1 MLPNLQPHSGPFV
14 IWVPAWTQATYY
26 QHNLDT
32 TQPVTHP
39 PHMLDSVP
47 ETRGWLRHQAAA
59 TSADLLEQHRPTTSS
74 LRSDTLSSFLMTRK
88 MQNWKLKASLT
99 GLLDIAGHITEF
111 SGDRIGSR
119 FIQTQM
125 ETASLEELK
134 GVFHEIVPYS
144 TLQLIQDIYGNHVIQ
159 KLFEYGTQNQTD
171 AMLGM
176 MEKHVFQ
183 LACHSYA
190 SFVVRKA
197 VACGSPAQ
205 QSRIITHLKPHI
217 MACRHLDWHRIPSD
231 PEFLQC
237 CFENLP
243 NRQRSP
249 LIEEVLNRGHLRELF
264 LTQFGS
270 YTIQWIL
277 EEGYPEEKGRVVAE
291 LRGRFLDMAKHK
303 FASHICEKALLY
315 YNSDASRA
323 LIDEILDSNSIRCM
337 MRDQYASELCAA
349 DCIKN

>member
-1 MLPNLQPHSGPFV
+1 
-14 IWVPAWTQATYY
+14 
-26 QHNLDT
+26 
-32 TQPVTHP
+32 
-39 PHMLDSVP
+39 
-47 ETRGWLRHQAAA
+47 
-59 TSADLLEQHRPTTSS
+59 
-74 LRSDTLSSFLMTRK
+74 MTRK
-88 MQNWKLKASLT
+88 MQNWKLK
-99 GLLDIAGHITEF
+99 DIAGHITEF

-217 MACRHLDWHRIPSD
+217 MACVRHAIGHEVIQSLLRNLA
-231 PEFLQC
+231 PEALSFASIFTAEALRLASHPFGSRVLQC

-337 MRDQYASELCAA
+337 MRDQYAIDARSPDYVLQTALRIQLGQRKKLLIENVEGELKKRQKLSRAYMSVQQALNDVVEC
-349 DCIKN
+349 